1 MGSFLHV
8 MPNNSFS
15 SISEMDW
22 IVVAIAFYLGIWFS
36 VVRPLVPFALFPF
49 GLFQASICLVF
60 IYLLLLLFLFIVSIY
75 LVFWHWIAFFLL
87 FSELFR
93 PNGKWIKM
101 GDLIKRTKYAKT
113 LEKIAQHG
121 ADLFY
126 TGKMAKQVR
135 IYDNTSFFPSYS
147 L

>member
-1 MGSFLHV
+1 MGHV
-8 MPNNSFS
+8 SRS
-15 SISEMDW
+15 RYS
-22 IVVAIAFYLGIWFS
+22 
-36 VVRPLVPFALFPF
+36 PLVYFK
-49 GLFQASICLVF
+49 LVF
-60 IYLLLLLFLFIVSIY
+60 VLFLFICYYYCFY
-75 LVFWHWIAFFLL
+75 LISLL
-87 FSELFR
+87 ALNRLLSPFSELFR